1 MNEIPSQR
9 QWHDLIGAAND
20 ITWWQ
25 MSLRAALIFL
35 FGLLLLRLFGP
46 KAFGKQTPVDIV
58 LAIIMG
64 SNLSRA
70 LTGNTPFLPT
80 LAATAV
86 LALLYWL
93 FEHASIRWGWFSRV
107 VKGEP
112 IPLVIGG
119 RLDYKRMRRSGVGEG
134 DLDEAARQSGLS
146 GLAEVSEA
154 HLERSGKITTRGR

>member
-64 SNLSRA
+64 SNS
-70 LTGNTPFLPT
+70 
-80 LAATAV
+80 AA
-86 LALLYWL
+86 
-93 FEHASIRWGWFSRV
+93 
-107 VKGEP
+107 P
-112 IPLVIGG
+112 
-119 RLDYKRMRRSGVGEG
+119 
-134 DLDEAARQSGLS
+134 
-146 GLAEVSEA
+146 
-154 HLERSGKITTRGR
+154 